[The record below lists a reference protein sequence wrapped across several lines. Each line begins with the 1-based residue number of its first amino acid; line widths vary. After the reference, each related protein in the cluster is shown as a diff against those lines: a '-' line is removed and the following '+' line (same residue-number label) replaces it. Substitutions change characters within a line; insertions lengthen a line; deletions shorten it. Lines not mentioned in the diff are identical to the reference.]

1 MNSRESTELPPV
13 ESLDLEAQLEVSLA
27 LVKMRK
33 RKVRVIED
41 GVNLFRPAFPHEIR
55 ERRFLLT
62 CGLIPSELVGVLSG
76 LHQCLDLTDIDLT

>member
-33 RKVRVIED
+33 RI
-41 GVNLFRPAFPHEIR
+41 AAR
-55 ERRFLLT
+55 EAE
-62 CGLIPSELVGVLSG
+62 PELETEEAHAV
-76 LHQCLDLTDIDLT
+76 